1 MLVTALLVSGAASA
15 TLLAEWNAF
24 NRSTL
29 VASSGLEADAATSV
43 SFAGDPALVPYD
55 TTTDEIDLYLLNSG
69 SLTLDK
75 DNIAVQVDGSPALVV
90 SVAVLDSSTGA
101 WQTSAAWGPGDLVRV
116 TTEDGGSGWSYND
129 GDEVTLL
136 VVCRS
141 EPTRGV
147 TGSDVVNEEVRL
159 THA

>member
-1 MLVTALLVSGAASA
+1 MATRETTELHLRAKFDNLKERFTSGVMTEPSFKQARSKIRKE
-15 TLLAEWNAF
+15 AEK
-24 NRSTL
+24 
-29 VASSGLEADAATSV
+29 
-43 SFAGDPALVPYD
+43 AG
-55 TTTDEIDLYLLNSG
+55 
-69 SLTLDK
+69 LDK